1 MLGLLKNKNF
11 RIYEIL
17 YFFLTIIL
25 LSQSLFNYL
34 GYEFSAIIGLLSFFI
49 TSLITYKILF
59 IEKEKKNFFDS
70 ITLSLKINLSLLLI
84 PLLLSILNSILVKN
98 CSFIQGLIFF
108 ILIPVVTIIFSVS
121 LSILVYSF
129 FNKYKRTILFII
141 FLIIIIFSFLEYYIN
156 PQLFIYNPFIGFF
169 PGLMYDEELTIT
181 SSLIFYRLYNII
193 ISILLLSF
201 AYIFYQIDGN
211 VRYKNKLYKL
221 KHAFKKPLIILL
233 LLIIFFFHFFSN
245 ELGITSSKKYIISKL
260 GSEYQTEH
268 FNFYYSSSNINENN
282 LKEILNISEFYFTK
296 ISNELKVNFKSKIDI
311 FIYPSPQEKNKLIGA
326 KYTLISKPWLKQI
339 HINQN
344 SIDEALKHELVHI
357 IASDFGIPILKIGV
371 SAYLIEGLA
380 MAIEWQWGYR
390 TLHEYSSSIIKYLPQ
405 IDIEKIFST
414 YGFIFN
420 NPNIAYVLSGS
431 FIKYLIE
438 YYGIDK
444 TKSLY
449 STGKYYELFGK
460 DKNNLII
467 EWKKYLLTYH
477 IFEEDSVITFYTFKR
492 PSMFQKVCFRTIAN
506 INEEANIELQN
517 KNYDKAIEL
526 YKKSI
531 LLSNNF
537 TAKNGLVLALLKKGE
552 YNKVI
557 KISQQFLSDNSQN
570 IYHIPLRIYRA
581 DAFMMK
587 AYTENK
593 PFYYDSAYQECNTI
607 FKYHISENLDFNSR
621 LRMTIINDE
630 KNRDNMIKYFAENND
645 ESLKLLYLSEI
656 TYYNNYNFGN
666 LILARI
672 LFNKNQYEKSL
683 DYLKKINDSNLSNF
697 FLYEKYYLYGF
708 CLLKSNKF
716 MEAKEIFKKSL
727 LFQFNESLINQTNE
741 YIEFCDFMIS
751 KKNSY

>member
-1 MLGLLKNKNF
+1 
-11 RIYEIL
+11 
-17 YFFLTIIL
+17 
-25 LSQSLFNYL
+25 
-34 GYEFSAIIGLLSFFI
+34 
-49 TSLITYKILF
+49 
-59 IEKEKKNFFDS
+59 
-70 ITLSLKINLSLLLI
+70 
-84 PLLLSILNSILVKN
+84 
-98 CSFIQGLIFF
+98 
-108 ILIPVVTIIFSVS
+108 
-121 LSILVYSF
+121 
-129 FNKYKRTILFII
+129 
-141 FLIIIIFSFLEYYIN
+141 
-156 PQLFIYNPFIGFF
+156 
-169 PGLMYDEELTIT
+169 MYDEELTIT

-460 DKNNLII
+460 DKNNLI
-467 EWKKYLLTYH
+467 
-477 IFEEDSVITFYTFKR
+477 
-492 PSMFQKVCFRTIAN
+492 
-506 INEEANIELQN
+506 
-517 KNYDKAIEL
+517 
-526 YKKSI
+526 
-531 LLSNNF
+531 
-537 TAKNGLVLALLKKGE
+537 
-552 YNKVI
+552 
-557 KISQQFLSDNSQN
+557 
-570 IYHIPLRIYRA
+570 
-581 DAFMMK
+581 
-587 AYTENK
+587 
-593 PFYYDSAYQECNTI
+593 
-607 FKYHISENLDFNSR
+607 
-621 LRMTIINDE
+621 
-630 KNRDNMIKYFAENND
+630 
-645 ESLKLLYLSEI
+645 
-656 TYYNNYNFGN
+656 
-666 LILARI
+666 
-672 LFNKNQYEKSL
+672 
-683 DYLKKINDSNLSNF
+683 
-697 FLYEKYYLYGF
+697 
-708 CLLKSNKF
+708 
-716 MEAKEIFKKSL
+716 KE
-727 LFQFNESLINQTNE
+727 
-741 YIEFCDFMIS
+741 
-751 KKNSY
+751 